1 MVVQTEQN
9 PTVQPQFPISST
21 NLKAAAEKLSA
32 LENVD
37 YLRARAKRANLDDF
51 DRLLSR
57 VPDTEPD
64 EGDELQS

>member
-1 MVVQTEQN
+1 MEQTEQN
-9 PTVQPQFPISST
+9 LMALPQFPISSI
-21 NLKAAAEKLSA
+21 NPNAAAEKLSA
-32 LENVD
+32 LETVD

-51 DRLLSR
+51 DSLLAR